1 MTHAKRRLTRASMTL
16 ILVLTGCGHTPPIT
30 SADESD
36 VLTMAASAARKK
48 LPSSFCINPSLQN
61 NRMPLPEKAG
71 SSGWSEPQNG
81 EKFRYR
87 KLLSPDIGKLPDAA
101 LTSFSSTNEK
111 KNCRH
116 TLQFE
121 KPEFVQ
127 ISSPTEYFIVAYVN
141 FSDKC
146 TICGGGYAVSL
157 RKNQHSW
164 TIDPP
169 GISSTWVS

>member
-16 ILVLTGCGHTPPIT
+16 ILVLTACDYTPPIT
-30 SADESD
+30 SADEAD
-36 VLTMAASAARKK
+36 VLTLAANAARKK

-61 NRMPLPEKAG
+61 NRMSLAEKTG
-71 SSGWSEPQNG
+71 PDGWSAPSNG
-81 EKFRYR
+81 EKFRY
-87 KLLSPDIGKLPDAA
+87 LLAPDIGKLPDAA

-127 ISSPTEYFIVAYVN
+127 ISSPTEYFIVAYV
-141 FSDKC
+141 
-146 TICGGGYAVSL
+146 IA
-157 RKNQHSW
+157 
-164 TIDPP
+164 
-169 GISSTWVS
+169 